1 MEAMDILQSLSLKEQ
16 SLSGSSQMRVN
27 GLPSLI

>member
-1 MEAMDILQSLSLKEQ
+1 MGTMDVLQNLSSRGQ